1 MPLRVLERRSDGSDV
16 EAVIELAREEGVTA
30 FVVGD
35 PVSLDGSV
43 GPQARRVRAFAERLA
58 AASGLPAELWDE
70 RLTSAQAKRARPH
83 STRRSARGNQRFR
96 ARTDDVAAAI
106 ILQGYLDRHSSE
118 ASSGSEP

>member
-1 MPLRVLERRSDGSDV
+1 MPLRVLERLGDGSEVD
-16 EAVIELAREEGVTA
+16 ALIALAREEGVTA

-83 STRRSARGNQRFR
+83 PTRRSARGNQRPR
-96 ARTDDVAAAI
+96 ARADDVAAAI
-106 ILQGYLDRHSSE
+106 ILQSYMDRLASE